1 MSVRFKVTKSEEP
14 NTFPNYGATGAM
26 DADDSHGKVTAETDA
41 KHPPSSLEET
51 MGRREQKI
59 YFFPFFFSSF
69 SNFAA
74 YILCACNKLV
84 VAKQARFF
92 FPPPP
97 VAALLLCSFCFSL
110 AHCSFAPL
118 LRFSHE
124 LLIM

>member
-14 NTFPNYGATGAM
+14 NTFPNYGATAAM

-41 KHPPSSLEET
+41 KHPSSSLEET

-59 YFFPFFFSSF
+59 YFFHFFFSSF

-92 FPPPP
+92 FPPP
-97 VAALLLCSFCFSL
+97 VAALLLCSFCLSL

-118 LRFSHE
+118 LRFSYE